1 MGKKKFQKINNVI
14 NTFPPYLKK
23 ESEMDWKGCIIKNY
37 LIVKLLNK
45 SGSSSTIWLAYA
57 IDNVKK
63 SKSNNDFY
71 AIKIHFTDEYNEG
84 DKEIQLSKLLKD
96 KITVRNINSPIDTF
110 ILTRI
115 IKGIEKKNV
124 CIVMNLMAFSIH
136 SLLKIDKYE
145 NGMPLKF
152 IKKVMKST
160 LETLS
165 DLHNN
170 NIIHG
175 DIKPENILL
184 NGIHKDT
191 EKIMKIILS
200 KTSKNAV
207 LKYVSKLTND
217 NDSGNDSDND
227 NDNDNDSDN
236 DNDNDSD
243 NDGNSDSY
251 GDESE
256 NNESEDNESVNSQM
270 NIDTESSDDD
280 DDDDDEDD
288 DDGDED
294 GDDDEDGGDDE
305 DGDGDKKE
313 IIDNKYIETPITYL
327 SDLGS
332 CIINGKKTK
341 KYIQTEECR
350 SPEILLRL
358 GYDEKSDIWALGC
371 TAYELASGYPLI
383 NLNED
388 NTDRTLHLLQLICN
402 LVGNIPDDMITYSP
416 YKEVFF
422 TKDKTIKQKIINKKN
437 GLTEL
442 SKTLLNRGE
451 NVQDVIIF
459 TDFLLDLLQIN
470 HSSRKRAN
478 ELYCHPFLKE
488 F

>member
-313 IIDNKYIETPITYL
+313 DILPRNQRDQLDALEKVTRRLEHT
-327 SDLGS
+327 LG
-332 CIINGKKTK
+332 
-341 KYIQTEECR
+341 
-350 SPEILLRL
+350 RL
-358 GYDEKSDIWALGC
+358 
-371 TAYELASGYPLI
+371 P
-383 NLNED
+383 
-388 NTDRTLHLLQLICN
+388 
-402 LVGNIPDDMITYSP
+402 
-416 YKEVFF
+416 
-422 TKDKTIKQKIINKKN
+422 
-437 GLTEL
+437 TEL
-442 SKTLLNRGE
+442 EIAKEAGVSIEDYFVVIDTFVNVMPIDDVPENLLPTDFSADPLEKVSGQQFLGQVVDILKTLPEKQRLVMALHYQEDLSYRE
-451 NVQDVIIF
+451 IAAV
-459 TDFLLDLLQIN
+459 LDLTPGRISQLHTQAMI
-470 HSSRKRAN
+470 SIRALLN
-478 ELYCHPFLKE
+478 VELST
-488 F
+488 

>member
-1 MGKKKFQKINNVI
+1 MGKKNKFQKTNNVI
-14 NTFPPYLKK
+14 NNFPPYLKK

-37 LIVKLLNK
+37 LIVKLLNN
-45 SGSSSTIWLAYA
+45 SGSSATIWLAYA

-71 AIKIHFTDEYNEG
+71 AIKIHFTDEYDEG
-84 DKEIQLSKLLKD
+84 NKEIELSKLLKD
-96 KITVRNINSPIDTF
+96 KISVRNINLPIDTF

-115 IKGIEKKNV
+115 INGIEKKNV
-124 CIVMNLMAFSIH
+124 CIVMNLMACSIH

-152 IKKVMKST
+152 IKKVMKTT
-160 LETLS
+160 LETLI

-170 NIIHG
+170 NIIHC

-191 EKIMKIILS
+191 EKIMKMILS

-207 LKYVSKLTND
+207 LKYVYSLN
-217 NDSGNDSDND
+217 NHNNDND
-227 NDNDNDSDN
+227 NDNDNDSN
-236 DNDNDSD
+236 CDSD
-243 NDGNSDSY
+243 NENDDDDDN
-251 GDESE
+251 DESE

-270 NIDTESSDDD
+270 NIDDDEDDEDNDDED
-280 DDDDDEDD
+280 DDDDDEDND
-288 DDGDED
+288 DD
-294 GDDDEDGGDDE
+294 DDDEDNENDE
-305 DGDGDKKE
+305 NDKTNENE
-313 IIDNKYIETPITYL
+313 IIDSKYIDTPITYL

-350 SPEILLRL
+350 SPEMLLRL

-383 NLNED
+383 NLNKD
-388 NTDRTLHLLQLICN
+388 NSDRTLHLLQLICN
-402 LVGNIPDDMITYSP
+402 LVGNIPDDMIKYSP

-422 TKDKTIKQKIINKKN
+422 TKDKILKKKFVSKKN

-442 SKTLLNRGE
+442 SKTLLNNGE
-451 NVQDVIIF
+451 NVQDIIVF
-459 TDFLLDLLQIN
+459 TDFLLDLLEIN
-470 HSSRKRAN
+470 PSVRKRAI
-478 ELYCHPFLKE
+478 ELSSHPFIKE
-488 F
+488 L